1 MASEFARS
9 GILFRFIMRKERFRS
24 LLWLVGVPCFTFII
38 TFALDDLYPTQQA
51 RDGMAEGMRNPAMT
65 AMVGPGDLDHYTL
78 GAMTAHQMLLFTA
91 IIVGLMN
98 ILLVTRHTRGDE
110 EKGRM
115 EIIQS
120 LPVGRLSNLHAMLLM
135 VCVSNLLLALV
146 TGFGLATL
154 PFDGMGLEGSLLY
167 GAVLGGIGLFF
178 AGVAALFAQLS
189 GSNRGARGYAIT
201 LLVIAYL
208 MRGIGDVTVEA
219 LSWISP
225 LGWVTKAQ
233 VYAHN
238 DWWPVCL
245 MFLGSAIGFAGA
257 YYLHSI
263 RDLGAGFL
271 NERPGRKQASPLLR
285 TPIGLAW
292 RLQRTGT
299 IAWGIG
305 MLLIGLSYG
314 SVLGELE
321 SFFQENEMMKQFLA
335 EAPGVS
341 LTEQFISKIITV
353 MAILATVPPVMAM
366 NKLYGE
372 EKRNRIEPVLGRAVS
387 RTRLMT
393 SYGLLSAGNG
403 FVMLSLAAIGL
414 WAAGTAAMEGKL
426 AFGMVYSAAI
436 AFYPALLVMIGTS
449 AMLIGLLPKW
459 NALVWLYLFYSFIVV
474 YLGGL
479 FQFPEWVAQIS
490 PFGHIP
496 QLPVEEM
503 DVSKVWL
510 LTAVAIL
517 LATVGWMGYKRRD
530 LHG

>member
-1 MASEFARS
+1 RS
-9 GILFRFIMRKERFRS
+9 
-24 LLWLVGVPCFTFII
+24 
-38 TFALDDLYPTQQA
+38 
-51 RDGMAEGMRNPAMT
+51 
-65 AMVGPGDLDHYTL
+65 
-78 GAMTAHQMLLFTA
+78 
-91 IIVGLMN
+91 
-98 ILLVTRHTRGDE
+98 
-110 EKGRM
+110 
-115 EIIQS
+115 
-120 LPVGRLSNLHAMLLM
+120 
-135 VCVSNLLLALV
+135 
-146 TGFGLATL
+146 
-154 PFDGMGLEGSLLY
+154 
-167 GAVLGGIGLFF
+167 
-178 AGVAALFAQLS
+178 LFAQLS